1 MEHGTGRPRPPRQ
14 PKTAAE
20 NDANAV
26 KRVGD
31 KFAKEGKW
39 CDARDEY
46 ARAICLVLEGSVP
59 KEGWAWDLLPRL
71 LCNRSI
77 ALFKCGVQYDHACLD
92 ALRAADA
99 LKVHLHSDA
108 QPGGPGSSRAEQL
121 KLLTK
126 ARFWEARALTRL
138 DPPRLDE
145 ACDALRKALA
155 TCNTRGEDGKS
166 DARAAHIELRDV
178 ASKLPLRFVCEHWAD
193 AVCEAE
199 SPSPFA
205 TSAREGRLLKPVR
218 PDDQRMSKLELTAVL
233 EECGVGHEREWRDE
247 MIAAWIASAAT
258 AGVDGADRSND
269 SAVRLFLISVWAIS
283 MI

>member
-205 TSAREGRLLKPVR
+205 TSAREGRLLKPVQARR
-218 PDDQRMSKLELTAVL
+218 PTHVQTRAHSRAGRVRRRARTRVEGRDDR
-233 EECGVGHEREWRDE
+233 
-247 MIAAWIASAAT
+247 
-258 AGVDGADRSND
+258 GVDRKRSNRGGGRRRPIQ
-269 SAVRLFLISVWAIS
+269 RLGGAFILFYFR
-283 MI
+283 MGN